1 MSAEGSLTGATPAP
15 SVPAMRLLISLALL
29 LAMPLRAQELEPEQ
43 QKPERAPPIAQPA
56 AVALE
61 GPLDPDRYL
70 CGPGDVFELNFWGA
84 QNFKVRATADLEG
97 KAFLSRIGYV
107 SVSGQS
113 LSAVRAVVRKA
124 VSRNFPG
131 LNFELSL
138 VQPRTFLVHV
148 VDNVAHP
155 GPVHATQ
162 LDRLSTVLER
172 AGGLAPSASRR
183 RIQIRHRDG
192 TAETGDLVRYVLTG
206 STADNP
212 FLRDGDVVEVPF
224 QGLTASIEG
233 GVFRAGTYELI
244 GSKDLEELFTLGG
257 GFSSQATPDLPLELV
272 QHFADGRSTR
282 KVLPA
287 APPGNAVPQLL
298 LNTGDDLVVPT
309 LAELQRTVLVTGAIP
324 GVGNDDGLKRLP
336 FVEGDTVRSL
346 VLRVGGTLP
355 SADLKRSAL
364 LHVDGSASD
373 VDLEALMLDHSAK
386 ADLPV
391 AAGDTLIIPTRRRA
405 VLVEGAVFKAG
416 SLPYNPR
423 FTLDEYVAAA
433 GGPTRLAR
441 PLAEAQLISAE
452 GKVTSYSEKKV
463 VSPGDTIIVPEREFS
478 RPEIVQLVLAGVG
491 IVFSGVALVLAARR

>member
-1 MSAEGSLTGATPAP
+1 MTRVTVAP
-15 SVPAMRLLISLALL
+15 SVPPMRLLATSLALL

-43 QKPERAPPIAQPA
+43 QKPERLPAIAQPV

-113 LSAVRAVVRKA
+113 LSAVRTTVRKA
-124 VSRNFPG
+124 VARSFPG

-148 VDNVAHP
+148 VNNVAHP

-172 AGGLAPSASRR
+172 AGGLSVSASRR

-192 TAETGDLVRYVLTG
+192 AAETGDLVRYILTG

-233 GVFRAGTYELI
+233 GVFRPGTYELI
-244 GSKDLEELFTLGG
+244 GGKDLDELFTLGG

-287 APPGNAVPQLL
+287 APQGRAVPPLPL
-298 LNTGDDLVVPT
+298 KTGDDVVVPT

-355 SADLKRSAL
+355 SADLKGSAL
-364 LHVDGSASD
+364 LHADGNASD
-373 VDLEALMLDHSAK
+373 VDLEALMLDHAAK

-391 AAGDTLIIPTRRRA
+391 AAGDTLIIPVRRRA
-405 VLVEGAVFKAG
+405 VLVEGAVFKPG

-423 FTLDEYVAAA
+423 FTLAEYVAAA

-441 PLAEAQLISAE
+441 PLPEAHLISAD
-452 GKVTSYSEKKV
+452 GKVSSYSEKKV
-463 VSPGDTIIVPEREFS
+463 VSPGDTIVVPEREFS

-491 IVFSGVALVLAARR
+491 IIFSGIALVLAARK

>member
-1 MSAEGSLTGATPAP
+1 
-15 SVPAMRLLISLALL
+15 
-29 LAMPLRAQELEPEQ
+29 MPLRAQELEAEQ
-43 QKPERAPPIAQPA
+43 QKPERLPAIAQPA

-97 KAFLSRIGYV
+97 KAFLSRIGYIG
-107 SVSGQS
+107 VSGKS
-113 LSAVRAVVRKA
+113 LSAVRTEVRKA

-148 VDNVAHP
+148 VNNVLHP

-162 LDRLSTVLER
+162 LDRLSTVLEH
-172 AGGLAPSASRR
+172 AGGLTPSASHR

-192 TAETGDLVRYVLTG
+192 SAETGDLVRYVLTG
-206 STADNP
+206 NTADNP

-224 QGLTASIEG
+224 QGLTAAIEG
-233 GVFRAGTYELI
+233 GVFRPGSYELI
-244 GSKDLEELFTLGG
+244 GSKDLDELFGLSG
-257 GFSSQATPDLPLELV
+257 GFSSQATHDLPLELV
-272 QHFADGRSTR
+272 QHFADGRSIR

-287 APPGNAVPQLL
+287 APDGHAVPLL
-298 LNTGDDLVVPT
+298 ALKQSDDVVVPT

-324 GVGNDDGLKRLP
+324 GVGTDDGLRRLP

-355 SADLKRSAL
+355 SADLKRCAL
-364 LHVDGSASD
+364 LHADGNATD
-373 VDLEALMLDHSAK
+373 VDLEALMMDHSAA
-386 ADLPV
+386 ADQPV
-391 AAGDTLIIPTRRRA
+391 AAGDTLIIPVKRRA

-452 GKVTSYSEKKV
+452 GKVSSYREKKV

-491 IVFSGVALVLAARR
+491 IVLSGVALVLAARR